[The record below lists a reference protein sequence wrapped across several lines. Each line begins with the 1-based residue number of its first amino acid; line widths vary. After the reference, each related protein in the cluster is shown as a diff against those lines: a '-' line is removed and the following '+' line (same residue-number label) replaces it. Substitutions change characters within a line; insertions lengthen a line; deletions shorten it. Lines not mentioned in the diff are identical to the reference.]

1 MMPANRTA
9 CLSPRV
15 CSMPVDV
22 NATEF
27 PVWNVTVNDTT
38 PLWFYCRQHTPAGAS
53 HCGAG
58 MVFAVNAVENSP
70 RNFSAFKALA
80 GTLNGTTSTN
90 GSTSGSSG
98 TGNGA
103 ATGAVFNAALS
114 LGALFAAA
122 AVLL

>member
-1 MMPANRTA
+1 MAVGA
-9 CLSPRV
+9 
-15 CSMPVDV
+15 

-27 PVWNVTVNDTT
+27 PTWNVTVNDTT
-38 PLWFYCRQHTPAGAS
+38 PLWFYCRQHAPDGSS

>member
-1 MMPANRTA
+1 MIVIIIVTDTPCA
-9 CLSPRV
+9 PH
-15 CSMPVDV
+15 SMPVDA

-27 PVWNVTVNDTT
+27 PVWNVTVNDTA